1 MDNGLERCYSLRDL
15 PELANADFLRVFP
28 HRGEPAKWGI
38 FKYCWADHVCLT
50 AYNETEFL
58 LYHDCDTFEEYIE
71 EFGLDMESPIEDLAD
86 NDQVI
91 RKFIEDPNRTQ
102 IWELN
107 IDYQTN
113 WVDANWYHGAEIT
126 SIDDVYRVL
135 REGLSILCHDYR
147 SYELGSYELD
157 ACKKDLWEVEN
168 YRESAEMY
176 ESYFSKD
183 ELAERIKQRINELEK
198 LLRKED

>member
-15 PELANADFLRVFP
+15 PELAKADFLRVFP

-58 LYHDCDTFEEYIE
+58 LYHDCDTFEDYIE
-71 EFGLDMESPIEDLAD
+71 EFNLDMESPIEDLED
-86 NDQVI
+86 SDQVI

-113 WVDANWYHGAEIT
+113 WVDATWYHGSEIT
-126 SIDDVYRVL
+126 TISDVYSVL

-147 SYELGSYELD
+147 SYELGNYELD
-157 ACKKDLWEVEN
+157 ACKNDLWEVEN
-168 YRESAEMY
+168 YRESSEMY

-183 ELAERIKQRINELEK
+183 ELVDRIKQRINELEK
-198 LLRKED
+198 SLGKED